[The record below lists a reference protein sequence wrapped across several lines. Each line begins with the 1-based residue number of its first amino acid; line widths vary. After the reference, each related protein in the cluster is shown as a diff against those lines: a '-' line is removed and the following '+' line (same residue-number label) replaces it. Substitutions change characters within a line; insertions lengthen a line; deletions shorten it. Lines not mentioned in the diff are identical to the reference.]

1 MSHRY
6 REITRAIKIRGYS
19 IFSPSPSFLSFLFF
33 RFKLFIATIITN
45 IEKTNLRNFVENY
58 FFHWL
63 DLEINRYP

>member
-19 IFSPSPSFLSFLFF
+19 IFSPFPSFLSFLFF
-33 RFKLFIATIITN
+33 RFKLFIATVITN

-58 FFHWL
+58 FFHWI

>member
-33 RFKLFIATIITN
+33 RFKLFIATVITN
-45 IEKTNLRNFVENY
+45 IEKFEEFRREL
-58 FFHWL
+58 FFPL
-63 DLEINRYP
+63 ARFGN